1 MLITINQVTKI
12 YHLGEVDIPALR
24 EISLTIAAGELTA
37 IIGAS
42 GSGKTTLMN
51 IVGCLD
57 RPSAGQYL
65 LDDEDVTHLNN
76 NELAYIR
83 NKKLGFV
90 FQSFNLLP
98 RTSALEN
105 VELPLFYGNSL
116 TSREKRRRAEELL
129 ERVGLGS
136 RMHHYPSQLS
146 GGEQQRVAIAR
157 SLVNQP
163 RLLLADEPT
172 GNLDSKRGKEIM
184 ELFQQLNRESITVIL
199 ITHDKDIAAYA
210 RRVIQLRDGQ
220 VVPA

>member
-1 MLITINQVTKI
+1 MLITLDKVSKI

-24 EISLTIAAGELTA
+24 DVSFTIAAGELVA

-51 IVGCLD
+51 IIGCLD

-65 LDDEDVTHLNN
+65 LDDQGVTSLNK
-76 NELAYIR
+76 NELAHIR

-105 VELPLFYGNSL
+105 VELPLFYGNNLS
-116 TSREKRRRAEELL
+116 SREKRQRAQEML
-129 ERVGLGS
+129 ERVGLGQ

-184 ELFQQLNRESITVIL
+184 ALFQELNNEGITVIL

-210 RRVIQLRDGQ
+210 RRVIQIRDGL
-220 VVPA
+220 VIAN